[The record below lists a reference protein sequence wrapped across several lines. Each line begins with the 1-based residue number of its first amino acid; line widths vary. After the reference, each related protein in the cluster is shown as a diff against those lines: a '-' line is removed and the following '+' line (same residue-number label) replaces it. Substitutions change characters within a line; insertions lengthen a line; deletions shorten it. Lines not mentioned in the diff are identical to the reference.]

1 MKANDTEQ
9 AILGSERLIKI
20 YHKRKVVNE
29 VSINVKQGEI
39 VGLLGP
45 NGAGKTTTFYMI
57 TGMIR
62 PNAGKVYLNDRDIT
76 KMPMYRRARLGIAYL
91 PQEASIFRKLTVEE
105 NLLAIMEM
113 LAVPK
118 EQRLR
123 RTQQYLEELN
133 IAHIAKQKG
142 FQLSGGERR
151 RTEIAR
157 TLITNPKFILLDEPF
172 AGVDPIAVE
181 DIQNIVHG
189 LKRRN
194 IGVLITDHN
203 VHETLSITDR
213 AYLLFEGRIL
223 KEGDSHFLANDEEA
237 RRLYL
242 GEKFTLNR

>member
-1 MKANDTEQ
+1 MNNNPEQ
-9 AILGSERLIKI
+9 AILESRNLVKI
-20 YHKRKVVNE
+20 YHKRRVVND
-29 VSINVKQGEI
+29 VSIKVSRGEI

-57 TGMIR
+57 TGMIK
-62 PNAGKVYLNDRDIT
+62 PNAGQIFLNNEDIT
-76 KMPMYRRARLGIAYL
+76 KLPMYKRARRGVAYL

-113 LAVPK
+113 IGVPRNERK
-118 EQRLR
+118 QR
-123 RTQQYLEELN
+123 TEELLAELS
-133 IAHIAKQKG
+133 ITHIAKSKG
-142 FQLSGGERR
+142 YQLSGGERR

-157 TLITNPKFILLDEPF
+157 TLVTNPRFILLDEPF

-189 LKRRN
+189 LKERN

-223 KEGDSHFLANDEEA
+223 KEGDADYLANDEEA
-237 RRLYL
+237 RKLYL
-242 GEKFTLNR
+242 GERFRLDR